1 MFIYLFILFYFS
13 HKLITYN
20 TNIIYTTNASYNA
33 NITYSTYITYNTNIS
48 YKVADITYNTT
59 VSTTTTT
66 TTHKSIVAYTTDT
79 ITMMFIVEL
88 IIILED
94 PSLGTGRLH
103 DEPIKVSNVFTS
115 SIKTFLESPRLA
127 FQGYISYSIRD
138 VAKELGNHGFDVN
151 NSNKKS

>member
-1 MFIYLFILFYFS
+1 
-13 HKLITYN
+13 
-20 TNIIYTTNASYNA
+20 
-33 NITYSTYITYNTNIS
+33 
-48 YKVADITYNTT
+48 
-59 VSTTTTT
+59 
-66 TTHKSIVAYTTDT
+66 
-79 ITMMFIVEL
+79 MMFIVEL

-103 DEPIKVSNVFTS
+103 DEPIKVSNVLTS